1 MENNKK
7 KNRYKDSYYM
17 RMAISLAS
25 RGAGNVSP
33 NPKVGA
39 IIVKGDKV
47 VGFGWHRQLG
57 GNHAEVEALA
67 MAKENAK
74 EATVYVNLEPCS
86 HYGKTPPCAPRLV
99 EAGVSRV
106 VISMVDPNEKVNGK
120 GISILK
126 QAGVQVDIGIE
137 GEASAWLNRGFIK
150 RVKTGM
156 PWVILK
162 AALTADGNIAMQ
174 NGYSK
179 WITNESSRTAAHLL
193 RAECDAILVGAGTV
207 IKDDPRLDVRNAP
220 GKSPLKVVLDSRY
233 RVPVTSKLFERGRTI
248 IMGSEPMYK
257 ESSFAR
263 YSSSGNNT
271 VEIMFAQSEN
281 NGKVDIEKVL
291 QLLGHLGVNYLLV
304 EGGAEV
310 FSSFVSC
317 RLFDEV
323 SLFISPSFMGKG
335 IGMTRNVNITSLE
348 DRIGFNVLRVSN
360 LEGDLW
366 IEGVSKCSQDLLKM

>member
-1 MENNKK
+1 MGNKK
-7 KNRYKDSYYM
+7 NKYKDSYYM

-25 RGAGNVSP
+25 RGTGNVSP

-39 IIVKGDKV
+39 VIVKEDEV

-67 MAKENAK
+67 MAQENAK
-74 EATVYVNLEPCS
+74 GATVYVNLEPCS

-120 GISILK
+120 GISILE
-126 QAGVQVDIGIE
+126 QAGIQVDIGIE
-137 GEASAWLNRGFIK
+137 REASVWLNRGFIK
-150 RVKTGM
+150 RVKTGR

-179 WITNESSRTAAHLL
+179 WITNEFSRTSAHLL

-207 IKDDPRLDVRNAP
+207 IKDNPRLDVRDAP

-233 RVPVTSKLFERGRTI
+233 RVPITSKIFDRGRTI
-248 IMGSEPMYK
+248 IMGSELMFK
-257 ESSFAR
+257 ESSFACYR
-263 YSSSGNNT
+263 DRDNST

-281 NGKVDIEKVL
+281 NGKVDIERVL
-291 QLLGHLGVNYLLV
+291 QLLGDLGVNYLLV

-310 FSSFVSC
+310 FSSFVSR
-317 RLFDEV
+317 RLFDEI
-323 SLFISPSFMGKG
+323 SLFINPSFMGKG
-335 IGMTRNVNITSLE
+335 IGMTRNVNVTSLE

-366 IEGVSKCSQDLLKM
+366 IEGVSKCSQDLLRM